1 MRRIGRDKA
10 LLGWNK
16 EKPKFIIRKSP
27 FSSWKRSENTKKVAG
42 RTTIQYCG
50 GLLVDDFV
58 DEHVKI
64 FVRIQ
69 SYAEERVE
77 L

>member
-1 MRRIGRDKA
+1 MIRCC
-10 LLGWNK
+10 LGGTK
-16 EKPKFIIRKSP
+16 RSQKFIIRKSP
-27 FSSWKRSENTKKVAG
+27 FLNWKRSENTEKVAG

-69 SYAEERVE
+69 SYAEEGVE